1 MSLSSSPVCGC
12 GGRPRPRSSKMP
24 AADTHAAGETA
35 SWLTMPASTLMHR
48 KDAPVSRA
56 VDRAGHVL
64 YRPIGRA
71 APPGVLFMPAYNRL
85 CGRIVQRVIN
95 TIDLRAGYTEIM
107 GHPSAQVPHN
117 QFRAADGLVF
127 GSRRSGAYCAPPLST
142 GHGMRDPPVAG
153 RCLAN

>member
-1 MSLSSSPVCGC
+1 MTTTGKARDEICSARP
-12 GGRPRPRSSKMP
+12 GGDEADACLAGQP
-24 AADTHAAGETA
+24 ADPLGNE
-35 SWLTMPASTLMHR
+35 L
-48 KDAPVSRA
+48 
-56 VDRAGHVL
+56 
-64 YRPIGRA
+64 
-71 APPGVLFMPAYNRL
+71 GVLFMPAYNRL
-85 CGRIVQRVIN
+85 YGRIVQRVIN

-107 GHPSAQVPHN
+107 GHPSAQVPHD

>member
-1 MSLSSSPVCGC
+1 MTTTGKARDEICSARP
-12 GGRPRPRSSKMP
+12 GGDESDACLAGQP
-24 AADTHAAGETA
+24 ADPLGNE
-35 SWLTMPASTLMHR
+35 L
-48 KDAPVSRA
+48 
-56 VDRAGHVL
+56 
-64 YRPIGRA
+64 
-71 APPGVLFMPAYNRL
+71 GVLFMPAYNRL
-85 CGRIVQRVIN
+85 YGRIVQRVIN